1 MGCNKVCVALVG
13 ALVVITLIVI
23 PTAIYVNRDE
33 SALKRTYSFN
43 DFYNDTI
50 RYKTYSLHWISDNE
64 YLHKTSEGHIYL
76 HNAETKESSVYLS
89 NSTFAQVDATD
100 YILSADKR
108 FVVFESNYS
117 KLWRHSFTASYHMYN
132 MESREFLSKVQIPP
146 VTQFLVWAPV
156 GNKLAYVWDYNI
168 YLKKN
173 ATAEAVQVTHNGK
186 VNKILNGVPDWVY
199 EEEVFASNEAIWW
212 SPQGKY
218 LAYLQINDTGVH
230 NIEYSLYGNDQYPTT
245 VFIPYP
251 KAGCVIPRAR
261 LFVIDVENPSRQ
273 SEVVVPK
280 SVGIGDHY
288 LRTVT
293 WVTDERLAV
302 QWLPRR
308 QDSVL
313 LQIYDYDG
321 TNWKETSAGC
331 VIPRARLFVID
342 LENPS
347 RQSEVV
353 VPKSVGIGDHYLR
366 TVTWVTDERLA
377 VQWLP
382 RRQDSVLLQI
392 YDYDGTNWKETSKF
406 QQKSK
411 TGWVGRYFP
420 AAPYFAANNMS
431 FYKVMSN
438 DNGYKHLHYVEAGKA
453 TPITSGK
460 WEVIYISKVTKDS
473 IHYVSNEHMGRPGQR
488 NLYNYFSL
496 NASFFRMD
504 CYGPGLPLFTLMDNR
519 GPAKEIQV
527 LEDNK
532 KLEKILTTELLMP
545 TIKRATMKIAGFN
558 LWYQMMFPP
567 NFDSSKKYPL
577 FIQVYGGPASQNTDY
592 VFRLEWATYLC
603 STDKVIIASFDGRGS
618 GYQGDEIMH
627 AIYGRLG
634 TYEVEDQI
642 SAVRKFIEMG
652 FIDKDRIGMWGWS
665 YGGYVTSMVLGSGSG
680 LFKCGI
686 AVAPVA
692 KWDYYDAVYT
702 ERYMHRPEE
711 NTESYKNSTVT
722 DRAKNFK
729 SVQYML
735 VHGTADDNVH
745 FQQAAQISKALVE
758 NQVDF
763 EAMWYTDKD
772 HGLSGKARYHLY
784 AHLNHFLQNCFA
796 EKK

>member
-1 MGCNKVCVALVG
+1 QIKSIETIKCAFWSEFLIELKLVSFTVFSG
-13 ALVVITLIVI
+13 
-23 PTAIYVNRDE
+23 DE

-50 RYKTYSLHWISDNE
+50 RYKTYSLHWIS
-64 YLHKTSEGHIYL
+64 
-76 HNAETKESSVYLS
+76 
-89 NSTFAQVDATD
+89 VDATD

-117 KLWRHSFTASYHMYN
+117 KLWRHSFTASYHM
-132 MESREFLSKVQIPP
+132 EFLSKVQIPP

-321 TNWKETSAGC
+321 TNWKETS
-331 VIPRARLFVID
+331 
-342 LENPS
+342 
-347 RQSEVV
+347 
-353 VPKSVGIGDHYLR
+353 
-366 TVTWVTDERLA
+366 
-377 VQWLP
+377 
-382 RRQDSVLLQI
+382 
-392 YDYDGTNWKETSKF
+392 KF

-438 DNGYKHLHYVEAGKA
+438 DNGYKHLHYGKA

-473 IHYVSNEHMGRPGQR
+473 MSYLSKAFHVVYVSP
-488 NLYNYFSL
+488 
-496 NASFFRMD
+496 D
-504 CYGPGLPLFTLMDNR
+504 
-519 GPAKEIQV
+519 
-527 LEDNK
+527 
-532 KLEKILTTELLMP
+532 
-545 TIKRATMKIAGFN
+545 

>member
-13 ALVVITLIVI
+13 ALVVITLIAI

-33 SALKRTYSFN
+33 SAFKRTYSFN

-76 HNAETKESSVYLS
+76 HNVETKESSMYLS

-100 YILSADKR
+100 YILSGDKR

-117 KLWRHSFTASYHMYN
+117 KVWRHSFTASYHMYN

-146 VTQFLVWAPV
+146 VTQLLVWAPV
-156 GNKLAYVWDYNI
+156 ENKL
-168 YLKKN
+168 
-173 ATAEAVQVTHNGK
+173 
-186 VNKILNGVPDWVY
+186 
-199 EEEVFASNEAIWW
+199 
-212 SPQGKY
+212 
-218 LAYLQINDTGVH
+218 
-230 NIEYSLYGNDQYPTT
+230 
-245 VFIPYP
+245 
-251 KAGCVIPRAR
+251 AGCVIPRAR

-273 SEVVVPK
+273 SEVLVPK
-280 SVGIGDHY
+280 SVGVGDHY

-308 QDSVL
+308 QDS
-313 LQIYDYDG
+313 
-321 TNWKETSAGC
+321 
-331 VIPRARLFVID
+331 
-342 LENPS
+342 
-347 RQSEVV
+347 
-353 VPKSVGIGDHYLR
+353 
-366 TVTWVTDERLA
+366 
-377 VQWLP
+377 
-382 RRQDSVLLQI
+382 
-392 YDYDGTNWKETSKF
+392 KF
-406 QQKSK
+406 EQKSK

-453 TPITSGK
+453 KPITSGK

-473 IHYVSNEHMGRPGQR
+473 IYYVSNEHMGRPGQR
-488 NLYNYFSL
+488 NLYKISISKSGHSAPECLTCSLYQDRCQYNSAYFSL

-577 FIQVYGGPASQNTDY
+577 LIQVYGGPASQNTDY

-603 STDKVIIASFDGRGS
+603 STEKVIIASFDGRGS
-618 GYQGDEIMH
+618 GFQGDELMH

>member
-1 MGCNKVCVALVG
+1 G
-13 ALVVITLIVI
+13 
-23 PTAIYVNRDE
+23 DE
-33 SALKRTYSFN
+33 SALKRTFSFN

-50 RYKTYSLHWISDNE
+50 RYKTYSLYWISDNE

-76 HNAETKESSVYLS
+76 HNAETKESSMYLS

-100 YILSADKR
+100 YILSADRK
-108 FVVFESNYS
+108 FVAFESNYS
-117 KLWRHSFTASYHMYN
+117 KLRRHSYTASYHIYN
-132 MESREFLSKVQIPP
+132 MESQEFLSKVQIPP

-156 GNKLAYVWDYNI
+156 ENKLAYVWEYNI

-186 VNKILNGVPDWVY
+186 VNEIQNGVPDWVY

-230 NIEYSLYGNDQYPTT
+230 NIEYPLYGNDQYPTT
-245 VFIPYP
+245 VLIPYP

-261 LFVIDVENPSRQ
+261 LFVIDVENPSKQ
-273 SEVVVPK
+273 TEVVVPK
-280 SVGIGDHY
+280 SVGSGDHY

-321 TNWKETSAGC
+321 TNWKETS
-331 VIPRARLFVID
+331 
-342 LENPS
+342 
-347 RQSEVV
+347 
-353 VPKSVGIGDHYLR
+353 
-366 TVTWVTDERLA
+366 
-377 VQWLP
+377 
-382 RRQDSVLLQI
+382 
-392 YDYDGTNWKETSKF
+392 
-406 QQKSK
+406 
-411 TGWVGRYFP
+411 YFP
-420 AAPYFAANNMS
+420 EAPYFAANNMS

-438 DNGYKHLHYVEAGKA
+438 DKGYKHLHYVDAVS
-453 TPITSGK
+453 II
-460 WEVIYISKVTKDS
+460 VLLLFYIFISNIQIPAELQCMKLYILQQCFWKNQKVKFS
-473 IHYVSNEHMGRPGQR
+473 PFIHYKNIFNILSLSV
-488 NLYNYFSL
+488 FSTL
-496 NASFFRMD
+496 
-504 CYGPGLPLFTLMDNR
+504 CYYR
-519 GPAKEIQV
+519 
-527 LEDNK
+527 
-532 KLEKILTTELLMP
+532 
-545 TIKRATMKIAGFN
+545 
-558 LWYQMMFPP
+558 
-567 NFDSSKKYPL
+567 
-577 FIQVYGGPASQNTDY
+577 YGGPASQNTDY

-603 STDKVIIASFDGRGS
+603 STEKVIIASFDGRGS

-642 SAVRKFIEMG
+642 SA
-652 FIDKDRIGMWGWS
+652 S

-680 LFKCGI
+680 VFKCGI

-692 KWDYYDAVYT
+692 KWEYYDAVYT

-711 NTESYKNSTVT
+711 NMESYKNSTVT

-758 NQVDF
+758 NYVDF

-784 AHLNHFLQNCFA
+784 THLNHFLQNCFA

>member
-1 MGCNKVCVALVG
+1 
-13 ALVVITLIVI
+13 
-23 PTAIYVNRDE
+23 
-33 SALKRTYSFN
+33 
-43 DFYNDTI
+43 
-50 RYKTYSLHWISDNE
+50 
-64 YLHKTSEGHIYL
+64 
-76 HNAETKESSVYLS
+76 
-89 NSTFAQVDATD
+89 
-100 YILSADKR
+100 
-108 FVVFESNYS
+108 
-117 KLWRHSFTASYHMYN
+117 

-146 VTQFLVWAPV
+146 VTQLLVWAPV
-156 GNKLAYVWDYNI
+156 ENKLAYVWNYNI

-261 LFVIDVENPSRQ
+261 LFVVDVENPSRQ
-273 SEVVVPK
+273 SEVLV
-280 SVGIGDHY
+280 DHY

-321 TNWKETSAGC
+321 TNWKETS
-331 VIPRARLFVID
+331 VRINNYMVLTVLIKN
-342 LENPS
+342 LNSIIIYSPS
-347 RQSEVV
+347 SC
-353 VPKSVGIGDHYLR
+353 
-366 TVTWVTDERLA
+366 
-377 VQWLP
+377 
-382 RRQDSVLLQI
+382 
-392 YDYDGTNWKETSKF
+392 SKF
-406 QQKSK
+406 HVRMKK
-411 TGWVGRYFP
+411 Y
-420 AAPYFAANNMS
+420 
-431 FYKVMSN
+431 
-438 DNGYKHLHYVEAGKA
+438 
-453 TPITSGK
+453 
-460 WEVIYISKVTKDS
+460 
-473 IHYVSNEHMGRPGQR
+473 YVSNEHMGRPGQR
-488 NLYNYFSL
+488 NLYKISISKSGHSAPECLTCSLYQDRCQYNSAYFSL

-519 GPAKEIQV
+519 GPV

-545 TIKRATMKIAGFN
+545 TIKH

-577 FIQVYGGPASQNTDY
+577 LIQVYGGPASQNTDY

-603 STDKVIIASFDGRGS
+603 STEKVIIASFDGRGS
-618 GYQGDEIMH
+618 GFQGDELMH

-784 AHLNHFLQNCFA
+784 AHLNHFLQNYTLP
-796 EKK
+796 K

>member
-1 MGCNKVCVALVG
+1 
-13 ALVVITLIVI
+13 
-23 PTAIYVNRDE
+23 
-33 SALKRTYSFN
+33 
-43 DFYNDTI
+43 
-50 RYKTYSLHWISDNE
+50 
-64 YLHKTSEGHIYL
+64 
-76 HNAETKESSVYLS
+76 
-89 NSTFAQVDATD
+89 
-100 YILSADKR
+100 
-108 FVVFESNYS
+108 
-117 KLWRHSFTASYHMYN
+117 
-132 MESREFLSKVQIPP
+132 LSKVQIPP
-146 VTQFLVWAPV
+146 VTQLLVWAPV
-156 GNKLAYVWDYNI
+156 ENKLAYVWNYNI

-273 SEVVVPK
+273 SEVLV
-280 SVGIGDHY
+280 DHY

-321 TNWKETSAGC
+321 TNWKETS
-331 VIPRARLFVID
+331 VRI
-342 LENPS
+342 NN
-347 RQSEVV
+347 
-353 VPKSVGIGDHYLR
+353 YM
-366 TVTWVTDERLA
+366 
-377 VQWLP
+377 
-382 RRQDSVLLQI
+382 VL
-392 YDYDGTNWKETSKF
+392 T
-406 QQKSK
+406 
-411 TGWVGRYFP
+411 YFP

-438 DNGYKHLHYVEAGKA
+438 DNGYKHLHYVEAVTFLTNRISVAYLSKA
-453 TPITSGK
+453 FH
-460 WEVIYISKVTKDS
+460 VV
-473 IHYVSNEHMGRPGQR
+473 YVSP
-488 NLYNYFSL
+488 
-496 NASFFRMD
+496 D
-504 CYGPGLPLFTLMDNR
+504 
-519 GPAKEIQV
+519 
-527 LEDNK
+527 
-532 KLEKILTTELLMP
+532 
-545 TIKRATMKIAGFN
+545 

-577 FIQVYGGPASQNTDY
+577 LIQVYGGPASQNTDY

-603 STDKVIIASFDGRGS
+603 STEKVIIASFDGRGS
-618 GYQGDEIMH
+618 GFQGDELMH

-784 AHLNHFLQNCFA
+784 AHLNHFLQNYTLP
-796 EKK
+796 K

>member
-1 MGCNKVCVALVG
+1 
-13 ALVVITLIVI
+13 
-23 PTAIYVNRDE
+23 
-33 SALKRTYSFN
+33 
-43 DFYNDTI
+43 
-50 RYKTYSLHWISDNE
+50 
-64 YLHKTSEGHIYL
+64 
-76 HNAETKESSVYLS
+76 
-89 NSTFAQVDATD
+89 
-100 YILSADKR
+100 
-108 FVVFESNYS
+108 
-117 KLWRHSFTASYHMYN
+117 
-132 MESREFLSKVQIPP
+132 LSKVQIPP
-146 VTQFLVWAPV
+146 VTQLLVWAPV
-156 GNKLAYVWDYNI
+156 ENKLAYVWNYNI

-273 SEVVVPK
+273 SEVLVPK
-280 SVGIGDHY
+280 SVGVGDHY

-321 TNWKETSAGC
+321 TNWKETS
-331 VIPRARLFVID
+331 VRI
-342 LENPS
+342 NN
-347 RQSEVV
+347 
-353 VPKSVGIGDHYLR
+353 YM
-366 TVTWVTDERLA
+366 
-377 VQWLP
+377 
-382 RRQDSVLLQI
+382 VL
-392 YDYDGTNWKETSKF
+392 T
-406 QQKSK
+406 
-411 TGWVGRYFP
+411 YFP

-438 DNGYKHLHYVEAGKA
+438 DNGYKHLHYVEAVKKKA
-453 TPITSGK
+453 FFSQNFHIHTCHSEIFLEKHISLALR
-460 WEVIYISKVTKDS
+460 ISISKSGHSAPECLTCS
-473 IHYVSNEHMGRPGQR
+473 
-488 NLYNYFSL
+488 LYQDRCQYNSAYFSL

-545 TIKRATMKIAGFN
+545 TIKRIRIKATIICQ
-558 LWYQMMFPP
+558 LP
-567 NFDSSKKYPL
+567 NPHFTEKK
-577 FIQVYGGPASQNTDY
+577 YGGPASQNTDY

-603 STDKVIIASFDGRGS
+603 STEKVIIASFDGRGS
-618 GYQGDEIMH
+618 GFQGDELMH

>member
-1 MGCNKVCVALVG
+1 
-13 ALVVITLIVI
+13 LIII
-23 PTAIYVNRDE
+23 PTAIYLNSELKLFSFTVFSGDE
-33 SALKRTYSFN
+33 SALKRTFSFN

-50 RYKTYSLHWISDNE
+50 RYKTYSLYWISDNE

-76 HNAETKESSVYLS
+76 HNAETKESSMYLS

-100 YILSADKR
+100 YILSADRK
-108 FVVFESNYS
+108 FVAFESNYS
-117 KLWRHSFTASYHMYN
+117 KLRRHSYTASYHIYN
-132 MESREFLSKVQIPP
+132 MESQEFLSKVQIPP

-156 GNKLAYVWDYNI
+156 ENKLAYVWEYNI

-186 VNKILNGVPDWVY
+186 VNEIQNGVPDWVY

-230 NIEYSLYGNDQYPTT
+230 NIEYPLYGNDQYPTT
-245 VFIPYP
+245 VLIPYP

-261 LFVIDVENPSRQ
+261 LFVIDVENPSKQ
-273 SEVVVPK
+273 TEVVVPK
-280 SVGIGDHY
+280 SVGSGDHY

-321 TNWKETSAGC
+321 TNWKETS
-331 VIPRARLFVID
+331 
-342 LENPS
+342 
-347 RQSEVV
+347 
-353 VPKSVGIGDHYLR
+353 
-366 TVTWVTDERLA
+366 
-377 VQWLP
+377 
-382 RRQDSVLLQI
+382 
-392 YDYDGTNWKETSKF
+392 
-406 QQKSK
+406 
-411 TGWVGRYFP
+411 YFP
-420 AAPYFAANNMS
+420 EAPYFAANNMS

-438 DNGYKHLHYVEAGKA
+438 DKGYKHLHYVDGKA

-473 IHYVSNEHMGRPGQR
+473 IYYVSNEHMGRPGQR
-488 NLYNYFSL
+488 NLYNKSGHLAPECLTCWLYQDRCQYNSAYFSL
-496 NASFFRMD
+496 SASFFRMD
-504 CYGPGLPLFTLMDNR
+504 CYAFHVVYVSP
-519 GPAKEIQV
+519 E
-527 LEDNK
+527 
-532 KLEKILTTELLMP
+532 
-545 TIKRATMKIAGFN
+545 

-603 STDKVIIASFDGRGS
+603 STEKVIIASFDGRGS

-680 LFKCGI
+680 VFKCGI

-692 KWDYYDAVYT
+692 KWEYYDAVYT

-711 NTESYKNSTVT
+711 NMESYKNSTVT

-758 NQVDF
+758 NYVDF

-784 AHLNHFLQNCFA
+784 THLNHFLQNCFA

>member
-1 MGCNKVCVALVG
+1 MLH
-13 ALVVITLIVI
+13 
-23 PTAIYVNRDE
+23 
-33 SALKRTYSFN
+33 TYIH
-43 DFYNDTI
+43 TH
-50 RYKTYSLHWISDNE
+50 TYTYTHIHTHIHT
-64 YLHKTSEGHIYL
+64 YTHTHTHTHIHTYIHTHIHTHTHTYTHTHIYT
-76 HNAETKESSVYLS
+76 HTYIHTHTHTYIHTYTHTHTYIHTYTHMCIYIYTSCYFYLL
-89 NSTFAQVDATD
+89 VL
-100 YILSADKR
+100 IL
-108 FVVFESNYS
+108 
-117 KLWRHSFTASYHMYN
+117 
-132 MESREFLSKVQIPP
+132 
-146 VTQFLVWAPV
+146 FLVNFILCIGYLYFTLLLCVNPQ
-156 GNKLAYVWDYNI
+156 AYVWEYNI

-186 VNKILNGVPDWVY
+186 VNEIQNGVPDWVY

-230 NIEYSLYGNDQYPTT
+230 NIEYPLYGNDQYPTT
-245 VFIPYP
+245 VLIPYP
-251 KAGCVIPRAR
+251 KV
-261 LFVIDVENPSRQ
+261 
-273 SEVVVPK
+273 
-280 SVGIGDHY
+280 
-288 LRTVT
+288 
-293 WVTDERLAV
+293 
-302 QWLPRR
+302 
-308 QDSVL
+308 
-313 LQIYDYDG
+313 
-321 TNWKETSAGC
+321 
-331 VIPRARLFVID
+331 
-342 LENPS
+342 
-347 RQSEVV
+347 
-353 VPKSVGIGDHYLR
+353 
-366 TVTWVTDERLA
+366 
-377 VQWLP
+377 
-382 RRQDSVLLQI
+382 
-392 YDYDGTNWKETSKF
+392 SKHPNVF
-406 QQKSK
+406 PQFHL
-411 TGWVGRYFP
+411 YFP
-420 AAPYFAANNMS
+420 EAPYFAANNMS

-438 DNGYKHLHYVEAGKA
+438 DKGYKHLHYGKA

-473 IHYVSNEHMGRPGQR
+473 IYYVSNEHMGRPGQR
-488 NLYNYFSL
+488 NLYKISISKSGHLAPECLTCWLYQDRCQYNSAYFSL
-496 NASFFRMD
+496 SASFFRMD

-545 TIKRATMKIAGFN
+545 TIKRSGI

-603 STDKVIIASFDGRGS
+603 STEKVIIASFDGRGS
-618 GYQGDEIMH
+618 GFQGDELMH

-680 LFKCGI
+680 VFKCGI

-692 KWDYYDAVYT
+692 KWEYYDAVYT

-711 NTESYKNSTVT
+711 NMESYKNSTVT

-758 NQVDF
+758 NYVDF

-784 AHLNHFLQNCFA
+784 THLNHFLQNCFA

>member
-1 MGCNKVCVALVG
+1 MCILILVSFAVFSG
-13 ALVVITLIVI
+13 
-23 PTAIYVNRDE
+23 DE
-33 SALKRTYSFN
+33 SAFKRTYSFN

-76 HNAETKESSVYLS
+76 HNVETKESSMYLS

-100 YILSADKR
+100 YILSGDKR

-117 KLWRHSFTASYHMYN
+117 KVWRHSFTASYHMYN

-146 VTQFLVWAPV
+146 VTQLLVWAPV
-156 GNKLAYVWDYNI
+156 ENKLAYVWNYNI

-251 KAGCVIPRAR
+251 KVSKYPNFRVM
-261 LFVIDVENPSRQ
+261 LFYCSFPS
-273 SEVVVPK
+273 
-280 SVGIGDHY
+280 DHY

-321 TNWKETSAGC
+321 TNWKETS
-331 VIPRARLFVID
+331 VRI
-342 LENPS
+342 NN
-347 RQSEVV
+347 
-353 VPKSVGIGDHYLR
+353 YM
-366 TVTWVTDERLA
+366 
-377 VQWLP
+377 
-382 RRQDSVLLQI
+382 VL
-392 YDYDGTNWKETSKF
+392 TNSLVFFLCAFIVKLSTSKIYSF
-406 QQKSK
+406 H
-411 TGWVGRYFP
+411 RY
-420 AAPYFAANNMS
+420 
-431 FYKVMSN
+431 
-438 DNGYKHLHYVEAGKA
+438 
-453 TPITSGK
+453 
-460 WEVIYISKVTKDS
+460 
-473 IHYVSNEHMGRPGQR
+473 YVSNEHMGRPGQR
-488 NLYNYFSL
+488 NLYKISISKSGHSAPECLTCSLYQDRCQYNSAYFSL

-577 FIQVYGGPASQNTDY
+577 LIQVYGGPASQNTDY

-603 STDKVIIASFDGRGS
+603 STEKVIIASFDGRGS
-618 GYQGDEIMH
+618 GFQGDELMH

>member
-1 MGCNKVCVALVG
+1 MCILILVSFAVFSG
-13 ALVVITLIVI
+13 
-23 PTAIYVNRDE
+23 DE
-33 SALKRTYSFN
+33 SAFKRTYSFN

-76 HNAETKESSVYLS
+76 HNVETKESSMYLS

-100 YILSADKR
+100 YILSGDKR

-117 KLWRHSFTASYHMYN
+117 KVWRHSFTASYHMYN

-146 VTQFLVWAPV
+146 VTQLLVWAPV
-156 GNKLAYVWDYNI
+156 ENKLAYVWNYNI

-251 KAGCVIPRAR
+251 KVSKYPTLEFRVM
-261 LFVIDVENPSRQ
+261 LFYCSFPS
-273 SEVVVPK
+273 
-280 SVGIGDHY
+280 DHY

-321 TNWKETSAGC
+321 TNWKETSVRINNYMVLTNSLVFFLCAFI
-331 VIPRARLFVID
+331 VKL
-342 LENPS
+342 S
-347 RQSEVV
+347 RS
-353 VPKSVGIGDHYLR
+353 K
-366 TVTWVTDERLA
+366 
-377 VQWLP
+377 
-382 RRQDSVLLQI
+382 I
-392 YDYDGTNWKETSKF
+392 YSF
-406 QQKSK
+406 H
-411 TGWVGRYFP
+411 RY
-420 AAPYFAANNMS
+420 
-431 FYKVMSN
+431 
-438 DNGYKHLHYVEAGKA
+438 
-453 TPITSGK
+453 
-460 WEVIYISKVTKDS
+460 
-473 IHYVSNEHMGRPGQR
+473 YVSNEHMGRPGQR
-488 NLYNYFSL
+488 NLYKISISKSGHSAPECLTCSLYQDRCQYNSAYFSL

-577 FIQVYGGPASQNTDY
+577 LIQVYGGPASQNTDY

-603 STDKVIIASFDGRGS
+603 STEKVIIASFDGRGS
-618 GYQGDEIMH
+618 GFQGDELMH

-692 KWDYYDAVYT
+692 KWDYYEIHASKKTLFTIYPN
-702 ERYMHRPEE
+702 YEE
-711 NTESYKNSTVT
+711 LSIQCFIYLVDLQNSTVT

>member
-1 MGCNKVCVALVG
+1 
-13 ALVVITLIVI
+13 
-23 PTAIYVNRDE
+23 

-50 RYKTYSLHWISDNE
+50 RYKTYS
-64 YLHKTSEGHIYL
+64 TSHAPL
-76 HNAETKESSVYLS
+76 
-89 NSTFAQVDATD
+89 DATD

-173 ATAEAVQVTHNGK
+173 ATAEAIQVTHNGK
-186 VNKILNGVPDWVY
+186 VNKIHNGVPDWVY

-321 TNWKETSAGC
+321 TNWKETS
-331 VIPRARLFVID
+331 
-342 LENPS
+342 
-347 RQSEVV
+347 
-353 VPKSVGIGDHYLR
+353 
-366 TVTWVTDERLA
+366 
-377 VQWLP
+377 
-382 RRQDSVLLQI
+382 
-392 YDYDGTNWKETSKF
+392 
-406 QQKSK
+406 QKSK

-438 DNGYKHLHYVEAGKA
+438 DNGYKHLHYVEAVSNG
-453 TPITSGK
+453 
-460 WEVIYISKVTKDS
+460 VISISKSGHSAAECLTCS
-473 IHYVSNEHMGRPGQR
+473 
-488 NLYNYFSL
+488 LYQDRCQYNSAYFSL
-496 NASFFRMD
+496 NASFFPYLSKAFHVVYVSPD
-504 CYGPGLPLFTLMDNR
+504 
-519 GPAKEIQV
+519 
-527 LEDNK
+527 
-532 KLEKILTTELLMP
+532 
-545 TIKRATMKIAGFN
+545 

-577 FIQVYGGPASQNTDY
+577 LIQVYGGPASQNTDY

-603 STDKVIIASFDGRGS
+603 STEKVIIASFDGRGS

-722 DRAKNFK
+722 DRAKNFE

>member
-13 ALVVITLIVI
+13 ALVVITLIII

-33 SALKRTYSFN
+33 SALKRTYSFY

-50 RYKTYSLHWISDNE
+50 RYKTYSIHWISDNE
-64 YLHKTSEGHIYL
+64 YLHKTSEGHIYV
-76 HNAETKESSVYLS
+76 HNAETKESSMYLS

-100 YILSADKR
+100 YILSADRK

-117 KLWRHSFTASYHMYN
+117 KLWRHSFTA
-132 MESREFLSKVQIPP
+132 
-146 VTQFLVWAPV
+146 
-156 GNKLAYVWDYNI
+156 YVWEYNI
-168 YLKKN
+168 YLKKD

-186 VNKILNGVPDWVY
+186 VNEIHNGVPDWVY

-261 LFVIDVENPSRQ
+261 LFVIDVENPSKQ

-280 SVGIGDHY
+280 SVGSGDHY

-321 TNWKETSAGC
+321 TNWKETS
-331 VIPRARLFVID
+331 
-342 LENPS
+342 
-347 RQSEVV
+347 
-353 VPKSVGIGDHYLR
+353 
-366 TVTWVTDERLA
+366 
-377 VQWLP
+377 
-382 RRQDSVLLQI
+382 
-392 YDYDGTNWKETSKF
+392 
-406 QQKSK
+406 
-411 TGWVGRYFP
+411 YFP

-438 DNGYKHLHYVEAGKA
+438 DKGYKHLHYVDPAVDLS
-453 TPITSGK
+453 TVLFSL
-460 WEVIYISKVTKDS
+460 Y
-473 IHYVSNEHMGRPGQR
+473 YVSNEHMGRPGQR
-488 NLYNYFSL
+488 NLYNNYLKQLFS
-496 NASFFRMD
+496 
-504 CYGPGLPLFTLMDNR
+504 PLQKYLEYTEYINVFSTLSHYR
-519 GPAKEIQV
+519 
-527 LEDNK
+527 
-532 KLEKILTTELLMP
+532 
-545 TIKRATMKIAGFN
+545 
-558 LWYQMMFPP
+558 
-567 NFDSSKKYPL
+567 
-577 FIQVYGGPASQNTDY
+577 YGGPASQNTDY

-603 STDKVIIASFDGRGS
+603 STEKVIIASFDGRGS

-652 FIDKDRIGMWGWS
+652 FIDKNRIGMWGWS

-680 LFKCGI
+680 LLKCGI

-692 KWDYYDAVYT
+692 KWEYYDAVYT

-711 NTESYKNSTVT
+711 NMESYKNSTVT

-784 AHLNHFLQNCFA
+784 THLNHFLQNCFA

>member
-1 MGCNKVCVALVG
+1 
-13 ALVVITLIVI
+13 TLIVI

-89 NSTFAQVDATD
+89 NSTFVGSDVCNT
-100 YILSADKR
+100 
-108 FVVFESNYS
+108 FEMHQQ
-117 KLWRHSFTASYHMYN
+117 LWRHSFT
-132 MESREFLSKVQIPP
+132 
-146 VTQFLVWAPV
+146 
-156 GNKLAYVWDYNI
+156 AYVWDYNI

-173 ATAEAVQVTHNGK
+173 ATAEAIQVTHNGK
-186 VNKILNGVPDWVY
+186 VNKIHNGVPDWVY

-321 TNWKETSAGC
+321 TNWKETSNSLVFFSCAFI
-331 VIPRARLFVID
+331 VKL
-342 LENPS
+342 S
-347 RQSEVV
+347 
-353 VPKSVGIGDHYLR
+353 
-366 TVTWVTDERLA
+366 
-377 VQWLP
+377 
-382 RRQDSVLLQI
+382 
-392 YDYDGTNWKETSKF
+392 TSKI
-406 QQKSK
+406 
-411 TGWVGRYFP
+411 Y
-420 AAPYFAANNMS
+420 S
-431 FYKVMSN
+431 F
-438 DNGYKHLHYVEAGKA
+438 HR
-453 TPITSGK
+453 
-460 WEVIYISKVTKDS
+460 
-473 IHYVSNEHMGRPGQR
+473 HYVSNEHMGRPGQR
-488 NLYNYFSL
+488 NLYKISISKSGHSAAECLTCSLYQDRCQYNSAYFSL

-519 GPAKEIQV
+519 GPAKGV
-527 LEDNK
+527 LVSVAYLSKAFHVVYVSPD
-532 KLEKILTTELLMP
+532 
-545 TIKRATMKIAGFN
+545 

-577 FIQVYGGPASQNTDY
+577 LIQVYGGPASQNTDY

-603 STDKVIIASFDGRGS
+603 STEKVIIASFDGRGS

-722 DRAKNFK
+722 DRAKNFE

>member
-1 MGCNKVCVALVG
+1 
-13 ALVVITLIVI
+13 
-23 PTAIYVNRDE
+23 
-33 SALKRTYSFN
+33 
-43 DFYNDTI
+43 
-50 RYKTYSLHWISDNE
+50 
-64 YLHKTSEGHIYL
+64 
-76 HNAETKESSVYLS
+76 
-89 NSTFAQVDATD
+89 
-100 YILSADKR
+100 
-108 FVVFESNYS
+108 
-117 KLWRHSFTASYHMYN
+117 
-132 MESREFLSKVQIPP
+132 LSKVQIPP
-146 VTQFLVWAPV
+146 VTQLLVWAPV
-156 GNKLAYVWDYNI
+156 ENKLAYVWNYNI

-273 SEVVVPK
+273 SEVLVPK
-280 SVGIGDHY
+280 SVGVGDHY

-321 TNWKETSAGC
+321 TNWKETSVRINNYMVLTKKEKKAFFSQNFHIHTC
-331 VIPRARLFVID
+331 HSEIF
-342 LENPS
+342 LEKHIS
-347 RQSEVV
+347 LA
-353 VPKSVGIGDHYLR
+353 LR
-366 TVTWVTDERLA
+366 I
-377 VQWLP
+377 
-382 RRQDSVLLQI
+382 S
-392 YDYDGTNWKETSKF
+392 
-406 QQKSK
+406 
-411 TGWVGRYFP
+411 
-420 AAPYFAANNMS
+420 
-431 FYKVMSN
+431 
-438 DNGYKHLHYVEAGKA
+438 
-453 TPITSGK
+453 
-460 WEVIYISKVTKDS
+460 ISKSGHSAPECLTCS
-473 IHYVSNEHMGRPGQR
+473 
-488 NLYNYFSL
+488 LYQDRCQYNSAYFSL

-504 CYGPGLPLFTLMDNR
+504 CYAFLTNR
-519 GPAKEIQV
+519 ISVAYLSKAFHVVYVSP
-527 LEDNK
+527 D
-532 KLEKILTTELLMP
+532 
-545 TIKRATMKIAGFN
+545 

-577 FIQVYGGPASQNTDY
+577 LIQVYGGPASQNTDY

-603 STDKVIIASFDGRGS
+603 STEKVIIASFDGRGS
-618 GYQGDEIMH
+618 GFQGDELMH

-784 AHLNHFLQNCFA
+784 AHLNHFLQNWLSTPTTQLGNLTLQYNA
-796 EKK
+796 PQL

>member
-1 MGCNKVCVALVG
+1 QRILNKNLEVFHHDKQKVYVEYNIFFSSFLHFIPYFV
-13 ALVVITLIVI
+13 LITMHHL
-23 PTAIYVNRDE
+23 
-33 SALKRTYSFN
+33 
-43 DFYNDTI
+43 
-50 RYKTYSLHWISDNE
+50 
-64 YLHKTSEGHIYL
+64 
-76 HNAETKESSVYLS
+76 
-89 NSTFAQVDATD
+89 Q
-100 YILSADKR
+100 
-108 FVVFESNYS
+108 
-117 KLWRHSFTASYHMYN
+117 
-132 MESREFLSKVQIPP
+132 
-146 VTQFLVWAPV
+146 
-156 GNKLAYVWDYNI
+156 AYVWNYNI

-261 LFVIDVENPSRQ
+261 LFVVDVENPSRQ
-273 SEVVVPK
+273 SEVLVPK
-280 SVGIGDHY
+280 SVGVGDHY

-321 TNWKETSAGC
+321 TNWKETS
-331 VIPRARLFVID
+331 VRI
-342 LENPS
+342 NN
-347 RQSEVV
+347 
-353 VPKSVGIGDHYLR
+353 YM
-366 TVTWVTDERLA
+366 
-377 VQWLP
+377 
-382 RRQDSVLLQI
+382 VL
-392 YDYDGTNWKETSKF
+392 T
-406 QQKSK
+406 
-411 TGWVGRYFP
+411 YFP

-438 DNGYKHLHYVEAGKA
+438 DNGYKHLHYLFFQNFHIHTCHSEIFLEKHISLALR
-453 TPITSGK
+453 IS
-460 WEVIYISKVTKDS
+460 ISKSGHSAPECLTCS
-473 IHYVSNEHMGRPGQR
+473 
-488 NLYNYFSL
+488 LYQDRCQYNSAYFSL

-519 GPAKEIQV
+519 GPV

-577 FIQVYGGPASQNTDY
+577 LIQVYGGPASQNTDY

-603 STDKVIIASFDGRGS
+603 STEKVIIASFDGRGS
-618 GYQGDEIMH
+618 GFQGDELMH

-784 AHLNHFLQNCFA
+784 AHLNHFLQNYTLP
-796 EKK
+796 K

>member
-1 MGCNKVCVALVG
+1 
-13 ALVVITLIVI
+13 IHFR
-23 PTAIYVNRDE
+23 YE
-33 SALKRTYSFN
+33 SAFKRTYSFN

-76 HNAETKESSVYLS
+76 HNVETKESSMYLS

-100 YILSADKR
+100 YILSGDKR

-117 KLWRHSFTASYHMYN
+117 KVWRHSFTASYHMYN

-146 VTQFLVWAPV
+146 VTQLLVWAPV
-156 GNKLAYVWDYNI
+156 ENKLAYVWNYNI

-273 SEVVVPK
+273 SEVVMLFYCSFP
-280 SVGIGDHY
+280 SDHY

-321 TNWKETSAGC
+321 TNWKETS
-331 VIPRARLFVID
+331 
-342 LENPS
+342 
-347 RQSEVV
+347 
-353 VPKSVGIGDHYLR
+353 
-366 TVTWVTDERLA
+366 
-377 VQWLP
+377 
-382 RRQDSVLLQI
+382 
-392 YDYDGTNWKETSKF
+392 
-406 QQKSK
+406 QKSK

-438 DNGYKHLHYVEAGKA
+438 DNGYKHLHYVEANFHIHTCHSEIFLEKHISLA
-453 TPITSGK
+453 LRIS
-460 WEVIYISKVTKDS
+460 ISKSGHSAPECLTCS
-473 IHYVSNEHMGRPGQR
+473 
-488 NLYNYFSL
+488 LYQDRCQYNSAYFSL

-504 CYGPGLPLFTLMDNR
+504 CYAIICIYIICQLPNPHFT
-519 GPAKEIQV
+519 E
-527 LEDNK
+527 K
-532 KLEKILTTELLMP
+532 K
-545 TIKRATMKIAGFN
+545 
-558 LWYQMMFPP
+558 
-567 NFDSSKKYPL
+567 
-577 FIQVYGGPASQNTDY
+577 YGGPASQNTDY

-603 STDKVIIASFDGRGS
+603 STEKVIIASFDGRGS
-618 GYQGDEIMH
+618 GFQGDELMH

>member
-1 MGCNKVCVALVG
+1 
-13 ALVVITLIVI
+13 TLIVI

-173 ATAEAVQVTHNGK
+173 ATAEAIQVTHNGK
-186 VNKILNGVPDWVY
+186 VNKIHNGVPDWVY

-261 LFVIDVENPSRQ
+261 LFVIDVENPVMLFYCSFP
-273 SEVVVPK
+273 S
-280 SVGIGDHY
+280 DHY

-321 TNWKETSAGC
+321 TNWKETSNSLVFFSCAFI
-331 VIPRARLFVID
+331 VKL
-342 LENPS
+342 S
-347 RQSEVV
+347 
-353 VPKSVGIGDHYLR
+353 
-366 TVTWVTDERLA
+366 
-377 VQWLP
+377 
-382 RRQDSVLLQI
+382 
-392 YDYDGTNWKETSKF
+392 TSKI
-406 QQKSK
+406 
-411 TGWVGRYFP
+411 Y
-420 AAPYFAANNMS
+420 S
-431 FYKVMSN
+431 F
-438 DNGYKHLHYVEAGKA
+438 HR
-453 TPITSGK
+453 
-460 WEVIYISKVTKDS
+460 
-473 IHYVSNEHMGRPGQR
+473 HYVSNEHMGRPGQR
-488 NLYNYFSL
+488 NLYKISISKSGHSAAECLTCSLYQDRCQYNSAYFSL

-577 FIQVYGGPASQNTDY
+577 LIQVYGGPASQNTDY

-603 STDKVIIASFDGRGS
+603 STEKVIIASFDGRGS

-722 DRAKNFK
+722 DRAKNFE

>member
-1 MGCNKVCVALVG
+1 
-13 ALVVITLIVI
+13 
-23 PTAIYVNRDE
+23 
-33 SALKRTYSFN
+33 LKRTFSFN

-50 RYKTYSLHWISDNE
+50 RYKTYSLYWISVSD
-64 YLHKTSEGHIYL
+64 I
-76 HNAETKESSVYLS
+76 SSFINMHV
-89 NSTFAQVDATD
+89 NAQVDATD
-100 YILSADKR
+100 YILSADRK
-108 FVVFESNYS
+108 FVAFESNYS
-117 KLWRHSFTASYHMYN
+117 KLRRHSYTASYHIYN
-132 MESREFLSKVQIPP
+132 MEEFLSKVQIPP

-156 GNKLAYVWDYNI
+156 ENKLAYIWEYNI

-186 VNKILNGVPDWVY
+186 VNEIQNGVPDWVY

-230 NIEYSLYGNDQYPTT
+230 NIEYPLYGNDQYPTT
-245 VFIPYP
+245 VLIPYP
-251 KAGCVIPRAR
+251 KVSKVC
-261 LFVIDVENPSRQ
+261 PSYVSIFTFSHKASHLKHKLSQHSSRD
-273 SEVVVPK
+273 
-280 SVGIGDHY
+280 DHY

-321 TNWKETSAGC
+321 TNWKETS
-331 VIPRARLFVID
+331 
-342 LENPS
+342 
-347 RQSEVV
+347 
-353 VPKSVGIGDHYLR
+353 
-366 TVTWVTDERLA
+366 
-377 VQWLP
+377 
-382 RRQDSVLLQI
+382 
-392 YDYDGTNWKETSKF
+392 
-406 QQKSK
+406 
-411 TGWVGRYFP
+411 
-420 AAPYFAANNMS
+420 
-431 FYKVMSN
+431 
-438 DNGYKHLHYVEAGKA
+438 GKA

-473 IHYVSNEHMGRPGQR
+473 IYYVSNEHMGRPGQR
-488 NLYNYFSL
+488 NLYKISISKSGHLAPECLTCWLYQDRCQYNSAYFSL
-496 NASFFRMD
+496 SASFFRMD

-519 GPAKEIQV
+519 GPDQALHLSKAFHVVYVSPE
-527 LEDNK
+527 
-532 KLEKILTTELLMP
+532 
-545 TIKRATMKIAGFN
+545 

-603 STDKVIIASFDGRGS
+603 STEKVIIASFDGRGS

-680 LFKCGI
+680 VFKCGI

-692 KWDYYDAVYT
+692 KWEYYDAVYT

-711 NTESYKNSTVT
+711 NMESYKNSTVT

-758 NQVDF
+758 NYVDF

-784 AHLNHFLQNCFA
+784 THLNHFLQNCFA

>member
-1 MGCNKVCVALVG
+1 M
-13 ALVVITLIVI
+13 I
-23 PTAIYVNRDE
+23 PLGIKHTV
-33 SALKRTYSFN
+33 
-43 DFYNDTI
+43 
-50 RYKTYSLHWISDNE
+50 
-64 YLHKTSEGHIYL
+64 
-76 HNAETKESSVYLS
+76 
-89 NSTFAQVDATD
+89 STGYQGQVDATD
-100 YILSADKR
+100 YILSADRK
-108 FVVFESNYS
+108 FVAFESNYS
-117 KLWRHSFTASYHMYN
+117 KLWRHSYTASYHIYN
-132 MESREFLSKVQIPP
+132 MESQEFLSNVQIPP
-146 VTQFLVWAPV
+146 LTQFLVWAPI

-173 ATAEAVQVTHNGK
+173 ATAEAIQVTQNGK
-186 VNKILNGVPDWVY
+186 ANKILNGVPDWVY

-218 LAYLQINDTGVH
+218 LAYLQINDTEVH

-261 LFVIDVENPSRQ
+261 LFVIDAENPSKQ
-273 SEVVVPK
+273 TEVVVPK
-280 SVGIGDHY
+280 SVGVGDHY

-293 WVTDERLAV
+293 WVTDQRLAV

-321 TNWKETSAGC
+321 TNWKET
-331 VIPRARLFVID
+331 L
-342 LENPS
+342 
-347 RQSEVV
+347 
-353 VPKSVGIGDHYLR
+353 
-366 TVTWVTDERLA
+366 
-377 VQWLP
+377 
-382 RRQDSVLLQI
+382 
-392 YDYDGTNWKETSKF
+392 KF
-406 QQKSK
+406 EQKSK

-438 DNGYKHLHYVEAGKA
+438 DNGYKHLHYVDAGKA

-473 IHYVSNEHMGRPGQR
+473 MISISKSGHSAPECLTCS
-488 NLYNYFSL
+488 LYQDRCQYNSAYFSL

-504 CYGPGLPLFTLMDNR
+504 CY
-519 GPAKEIQV
+519 EIQV
-527 LEDNK
+527 LEDNT

-545 TIKRATMKIAGFN
+545 TIKRATMKIAGYN

-567 NFDSSKKYPL
+567 NFDPSKKYPL
-577 FIQVYGGPASQNTDY
+577 LIQVYGGPASQNTDY

-603 STDKVIIASFDGRGS
+603 STEKVIIASFDGRGS

-642 SAVRKFIEMG
+642 SAVRQFIDMG

-692 KWDYYDAVYT
+692 KWEYYGKMMTRIYAFIGLLLLILIQSSLQIPIQ
-702 ERYMHRPEE
+702 ENMEE
-711 NTESYKNSTVT
+711 NSRVPTRRHADGTFTSDVSSYLQ
-722 DRAKNFK
+722 D
-729 SVQYML
+729 
-735 VHGTADDNVH
+735 
-745 FQQAAQISKALVE
+745 QAAKEFVSWLKTGRGRRE
-758 NQVDF
+758 
-763 EAMWYTDKD
+763 
-772 HGLSGKARYHLY
+772 
-784 AHLNHFLQNCFA
+784 
-796 EKK
+796 

>member
-1 MGCNKVCVALVG
+1 
-13 ALVVITLIVI
+13 
-23 PTAIYVNRDE
+23 Y
-33 SALKRTYSFN
+33 
-43 DFYNDTI
+43 
-50 RYKTYSLHWISDNE
+50 
-64 YLHKTSEGHIYL
+64 
-76 HNAETKESSVYLS
+76 
-89 NSTFAQVDATD
+89 
-100 YILSADKR
+100 
-108 FVVFESNYS
+108 
-117 KLWRHSFTASYHMYN
+117 RHSYVRKFPKKIYD
-132 MESREFLSKVQIPP
+132 LKLQISLLFCVNP
-146 VTQFLVWAPV
+146 Q
-156 GNKLAYVWDYNI
+156 AYVWEYNI

-186 VNKILNGVPDWVY
+186 VNEIHNGVPDWVY

-251 KAGCVIPRAR
+251 KVSKH
-261 LFVIDVENPSRQ
+261 PSDFTI
-273 SEVVVPK
+273 SFSLMVVPK
-280 SVGIGDHY
+280 SVGSGDHY

-321 TNWKETSAGC
+321 TNWKETS
-331 VIPRARLFVID
+331 
-342 LENPS
+342 
-347 RQSEVV
+347 
-353 VPKSVGIGDHYLR
+353 
-366 TVTWVTDERLA
+366 
-377 VQWLP
+377 
-382 RRQDSVLLQI
+382 
-392 YDYDGTNWKETSKF
+392 
-406 QQKSK
+406 QKSK

-438 DNGYKHLHYVEAGKA
+438 DKGYKHLHYVDA
-453 TPITSGK
+453 
-460 WEVIYISKVTKDS
+460 VS
-473 IHYVSNEHMGRPGQR
+473 IIVLLLFLYSLFKYLYYVSNEHMGRPGQR
-488 NLYNYFSL
+488 NLYKISISTSGHLAPECLTCSLYQDRCQYNSAYFSL

-519 GPAKEIQV
+519 GPAKGLSLHLSKAFHV
-527 LEDNK
+527 VYVSPD
-532 KLEKILTTELLMP
+532 
-545 TIKRATMKIAGFN
+545 

-577 FIQVYGGPASQNTDY
+577 LIQVYGGPASQNIDY

-603 STDKVIIASFDGRGS
+603 STEKVIIASFDGRGS

-652 FIDKDRIGMWGWS
+652 FIDKNRIGMWGWS

-680 LFKCGI
+680 LLKCGI

-692 KWDYYDAVYT
+692 KWEYYDAVYT

-711 NTESYKNSTVT
+711 NMESYKNSTVT

-745 FQQAAQISKALVE
+745 FQQAAQIAKALVE

-784 AHLNHFLQNCFA
+784 THLNHFLQNCFA

>member
-13 ALVVITLIVI
+13 ALVVITLIII

-33 SALKRTYSFN
+33 SALKRTYSFY

-50 RYKTYSLHWISDNE
+50 RYKTYSLHWMSDNE
-64 YLHKTSEGHIYL
+64 YLHKTSEGHIYV
-76 HNAETKESSVYLS
+76 HNAETKESSMYLS

-100 YILSADKR
+100 YILSADRK
-108 FVVFESNYS
+108 FVIFESNYS
-117 KLWRHSFTASYHMYN
+117 KLWRHSFTASYHIYN
-132 MESREFLSKVQIPP
+132 MESQEFLSKVQIPP
-146 VTQFLVWAPV
+146 VTQFLVWAPI
-156 GNKLAYVWDYNI
+156 GNKLAYVWEYNI

-186 VNKILNGVPDWVY
+186 VNEIHNGVPDWVY

-261 LFVIDVENPSRQ
+261 LFVIDQCYFYCSFPS
-273 SEVVVPK
+273 
-280 SVGIGDHY
+280 DHY

-321 TNWKETSAGC
+321 TNWKETS
-331 VIPRARLFVID
+331 VSFFLLLNRKEDILK
-342 LENPS
+342 N
-347 RQSEVV
+347 
-353 VPKSVGIGDHYLR
+353 VGKW
-366 TVTWVTDERLA
+366 T
-377 VQWLP
+377 
-382 RRQDSVLLQI
+382 
-392 YDYDGTNWKETSKF
+392 
-406 QQKSK
+406 
-411 TGWVGRYFP
+411 YFP

-438 DNGYKHLHYVEAGKA
+438 DKGYKHLHYVDAVSIIVLLLFCIFIFIIQIPNFSEFSNDSHPKFSLRN
-453 TPITSGK
+453 ILKKKLSL
-460 WEVIYISKVTKDS
+460 VLRISISKSGHLAPECLTCS
-473 IHYVSNEHMGRPGQR
+473 
-488 NLYNYFSL
+488 LYQDRCQYNSAYFSL

-519 GPAKEIQV
+519 GPV

-545 TIKRATMKIAGFN
+545 TIKRATMKIAGFD

-577 FIQVYGGPASQNTDY
+577 LIQVYGGPASQNTDY

-603 STDKVIIASFDGRGS
+603 STEKVIIASFDGRGS

-642 SAVRKFIEMG
+642 SAMRKLIEMG
-652 FIDKDRIGMWGWS
+652 FIDKNRIGMWGWS
-665 YGGYVTSMVLGSGSG
+665 YGGYVTSMVLGSGCG
-680 LFKCGI
+680 LLKCGI

-692 KWDYYDAVYT
+692 KWEYYDAVYT

-711 NTESYKNSTVT
+711 NMESYKNSTVT
-722 DRAKNFK
+722 GRAKNFK

-784 AHLNHFLQNCFA
+784 THLNHFLQNCFA

>member
-1 MGCNKVCVALVG
+1 MFILHDDGGGEDSNKSVKINVADVCSKLFTVRENASLQERLLDYETNG
-13 ALVVITLIVI
+13 VIACKNCGQVRADFSSSLPINTLCI
-23 PTAIYVNRDE
+23 TAEHNRDE
-33 SALKRTYSFN
+33 SALKRTYSFY

-50 RYKTYSLHWISDNE
+50 RYKTYSLHWMSDNE
-64 YLHKTSEGHIYL
+64 YLHKTSEGHIYV
-76 HNAETKESSVYLS
+76 HNAETKESSMYLS

-100 YILSADKR
+100 YILSADRK

-117 KLWRHSFTASYHMYN
+117 KLWRHSFTA
-132 MESREFLSKVQIPP
+132 
-146 VTQFLVWAPV
+146 
-156 GNKLAYVWDYNI
+156 YVWEYNI

-186 VNKILNGVPDWVY
+186 VNEIHNGVPDWVY

-261 LFVIDVENPSRQ
+261 LFVIDVENPSKQ

-280 SVGIGDHY
+280 SVGSGDHY

-321 TNWKETSAGC
+321 TNWKETS
-331 VIPRARLFVID
+331 
-342 LENPS
+342 
-347 RQSEVV
+347 
-353 VPKSVGIGDHYLR
+353 
-366 TVTWVTDERLA
+366 
-377 VQWLP
+377 
-382 RRQDSVLLQI
+382 
-392 YDYDGTNWKETSKF
+392 
-406 QQKSK
+406 
-411 TGWVGRYFP
+411 YFP

-438 DNGYKHLHYVEAGKA
+438 DKGYKHLHYVDA
-453 TPITSGK
+453 
-460 WEVIYISKVTKDS
+460 VS
-473 IHYVSNEHMGRPGQR
+473 IIVLLLFLYSLFKYLYYVSNEHMGRPGQR
-488 NLYNYFSL
+488 NLYKISISTSGHLAPECLTCSLYQDRCQYNSAYFSL

-577 FIQVYGGPASQNTDY
+577 LIQVYGGPASQNIDY

-603 STDKVIIASFDGRGS
+603 STEKVIIASFDGRGS

-652 FIDKDRIGMWGWS
+652 FIDKNRIGMWGWS

-680 LFKCGI
+680 LLKCGI

-692 KWDYYDAVYT
+692 KWEYYDAVYT

-711 NTESYKNSTVT
+711 NMESYKNSTVT

-745 FQQAAQISKALVE
+745 FQQAAQIAKALVE

-784 AHLNHFLQNCFA
+784 THLNHFLQNCFA

>member
-13 ALVVITLIVI
+13 ALAVITLIII
-23 PTAIYVNRDE
+23 PTAIYLNRDE
-33 SALKRTYSFN
+33 SALKRTFSFN

-50 RYKTYSLHWISDNE
+50 RYKTYSLYWISDNE

-76 HNAETKESSVYLS
+76 HNAETKESSMYLS

-100 YILSADKR
+100 YILSADRK
-108 FVVFESNYS
+108 FVAFESNYS
-117 KLWRHSFTASYHMYN
+117 KLRRHSYT
-132 MESREFLSKVQIPP
+132 
-146 VTQFLVWAPV
+146 
-156 GNKLAYVWDYNI
+156 AYVWEYNI

-186 VNKILNGVPDWVY
+186 VNEIQNGVPDWVY

-230 NIEYSLYGNDQYPTT
+230 NIEYPLYGNDQYPTT
-245 VFIPYP
+245 VLIPYP

-261 LFVIDVENPSRQ
+261 LFVIDVENPSKQ
-273 SEVVVPK
+273 TEVVVPK
-280 SVGIGDHY
+280 SVGSGDHS

-293 WVTDERLAV
+293 WVTDER
-302 QWLPRR
+302 Q
-308 QDSVL
+308 
-313 LQIYDYDG
+313 
-321 TNWKETSAGC
+321 
-331 VIPRARLFVID
+331 
-342 LENPS
+342 
-347 RQSEVV
+347 
-353 VPKSVGIGDHYLR
+353 
-366 TVTWVTDERLA
+366 A

-406 QQKSK
+406 EQKSK

-420 AAPYFAANNMS
+420 EAPYFAANNMS

-438 DNGYKHLHYVEAGKA
+438 DKGYKHLHYVDGKA

-473 IHYVSNEHMGRPGQR
+473 IYYVSNEHMGRPGQR
-488 NLYNYFSL
+488 NLYKISISKSGHLAPECLTCWLYQDRCQYNSAYFSL
-496 NASFFRMD
+496 SASFFRMD

-519 GPAKEIQV
+519 GPLFKTCMLFINV

-545 TIKRATMKIAGFN
+545 TIKRATMKIAGFE

-603 STDKVIIASFDGRGS
+603 STEKVIIASFDGRGS
-618 GYQGDEIMH
+618 GFQGDELMH

-680 LFKCGI
+680 VFKCGI

-692 KWDYYDAVYT
+692 KWEYYDAVYT

-711 NTESYKNSTVT
+711 NMESYKNSTVT

-758 NQVDF
+758 NYVDF

-784 AHLNHFLQNCFA
+784 THLNHFLQNCFA

>member
-1 MGCNKVCVALVG
+1 
-13 ALVVITLIVI
+13 
-23 PTAIYVNRDE
+23 
-33 SALKRTYSFN
+33 
-43 DFYNDTI
+43 
-50 RYKTYSLHWISDNE
+50 
-64 YLHKTSEGHIYL
+64 
-76 HNAETKESSVYLS
+76 
-89 NSTFAQVDATD
+89 
-100 YILSADKR
+100 
-108 FVVFESNYS
+108 
-117 KLWRHSFTASYHMYN
+117 

-146 VTQFLVWAPV
+146 VTQLLVWAPV
-156 GNKLAYVWDYNI
+156 ENKLAYVWNYNI

-251 KAGCVIPRAR
+251 KVSKYPTLEFRVM
-261 LFVIDVENPSRQ
+261 LFYCSFPS
-273 SEVVVPK
+273 
-280 SVGIGDHY
+280 DHY

-321 TNWKETSAGC
+321 TNWKETS
-331 VIPRARLFVID
+331 
-342 LENPS
+342 
-347 RQSEVV
+347 
-353 VPKSVGIGDHYLR
+353 
-366 TVTWVTDERLA
+366 
-377 VQWLP
+377 
-382 RRQDSVLLQI
+382 
-392 YDYDGTNWKETSKF
+392 
-406 QQKSK
+406 
-411 TGWVGRYFP
+411 YFP

-438 DNGYKHLHYVEAGKA
+438 DNGYKHLHYVEANSLVFFLCAFIVKLS
-453 TPITSGK
+453 TSK
-460 WEVIYISKVTKDS
+460 IYSF
-473 IHYVSNEHMGRPGQR
+473 HRYYVSNEHMGRPGQR
-488 NLYNYFSL
+488 NLYKISISKSGHSAPECLTCSLYQDRCQYNSAYFSL
-496 NASFFRMD
+496 NASFFQCVLNLINTD
-504 CYGPGLPLFTLMDNR
+504 FTGPGLPLFTLMDNR

-577 FIQVYGGPASQNTDY
+577 LIQVYGGPASQNTDY

-603 STDKVIIASFDGRGS
+603 STEKVIIASFDGRGS
-618 GYQGDEIMH
+618 GFQGDELMH

>member
-50 RYKTYSLHWISDNE
+50 RYKTYSLHWISDYE

-251 KAGCVIPRAR
+251 KVTFTALEFRVM
-261 LFVIDVENPSRQ
+261 LFDCSFPS
-273 SEVVVPK
+273 
-280 SVGIGDHY
+280 DHY
-288 LRTVT
+288 LRSVT

-321 TNWKETSAGC
+321 TNWKETSNSLVFFSCAFI
-331 VIPRARLFVID
+331 VKL
-342 LENPS
+342 S
-347 RQSEVV
+347 
-353 VPKSVGIGDHYLR
+353 
-366 TVTWVTDERLA
+366 
-377 VQWLP
+377 
-382 RRQDSVLLQI
+382 
-392 YDYDGTNWKETSKF
+392 TSKI
-406 QQKSK
+406 
-411 TGWVGRYFP
+411 Y
-420 AAPYFAANNMS
+420 S
-431 FYKVMSN
+431 F
-438 DNGYKHLHYVEAGKA
+438 HR
-453 TPITSGK
+453 
-460 WEVIYISKVTKDS
+460 
-473 IHYVSNEHMGRPGQR
+473 HYVSNEHMGRPGQR
-488 NLYNYFSL
+488 NLYKISISKSGHSAAECLTCSLYQDRCQYNSAYFSL

-603 STDKVIIASFDGRGS
+603 STEKVIIASFDGRGS

-686 AVAPVA
+686 AVAPVCFLYLV
-692 KWDYYDAVYT
+692 DLQ
-702 ERYMHRPEE
+702 
-711 NTESYKNSTVT
+711 NSTVT

>member
-117 KLWRHSFTASYHMYN
+117 KLWRHSFT
-132 MESREFLSKVQIPP
+132 
-146 VTQFLVWAPV
+146 
-156 GNKLAYVWDYNI
+156 AYVWDYNI

-321 TNWKETSAGC
+321 TNWKETS
-331 VIPRARLFVID
+331 
-342 LENPS
+342 
-347 RQSEVV
+347 
-353 VPKSVGIGDHYLR
+353 
-366 TVTWVTDERLA
+366 
-377 VQWLP
+377 
-382 RRQDSVLLQI
+382 
-392 YDYDGTNWKETSKF
+392 KF

-438 DNGYKHLHYVEAGKA
+438 DNGYKHLHYVEAVSNG
-453 TPITSGK
+453 
-460 WEVIYISKVTKDS
+460 V
-473 IHYVSNEHMGRPGQR
+473 HYVSNEHMGRPGQR
-488 NLYNYFSL
+488 NLYNL

>member
-1 MGCNKVCVALVG
+1 
-13 ALVVITLIVI
+13 
-23 PTAIYVNRDE
+23 
-33 SALKRTYSFN
+33 RTFSFN

-50 RYKTYSLHWISDNE
+50 RYKTYSLYWISDNE

-76 HNAETKESSVYLS
+76 HNAETKESSMYLS

-100 YILSADKR
+100 YILSADRK
-108 FVVFESNYS
+108 FVAFESNYS
-117 KLWRHSFTASYHMYN
+117 KLRRHSYTASYHIYN
-132 MESREFLSKVQIPP
+132 MEEFLSKVQIPP

-156 GNKLAYVWDYNI
+156 ENKLAYVWEYNI

-186 VNKILNGVPDWVY
+186 VNEIQNGVPDWVY

-230 NIEYSLYGNDQYPTT
+230 NIEYPLYGNDQYPTT
-245 VFIPYP
+245 VLIPYP
-251 KAGCVIPRAR
+251 KV
-261 LFVIDVENPSRQ
+261 
-273 SEVVVPK
+273 
-280 SVGIGDHY
+280 
-288 LRTVT
+288 
-293 WVTDERLAV
+293 
-302 QWLPRR
+302 
-308 QDSVL
+308 
-313 LQIYDYDG
+313 
-321 TNWKETSAGC
+321 
-331 VIPRARLFVID
+331 
-342 LENPS
+342 
-347 RQSEVV
+347 
-353 VPKSVGIGDHYLR
+353 
-366 TVTWVTDERLA
+366 
-377 VQWLP
+377 
-382 RRQDSVLLQI
+382 
-392 YDYDGTNWKETSKF
+392 SKHPN
-406 QQKSK
+406 
-411 TGWVGRYFP
+411 VFP
-420 AAPYFAANNMS
+420 QFN
-431 FYKVMSN
+431 
-438 DNGYKHLHYVEAGKA
+438 LGKA

-473 IHYVSNEHMGRPGQR
+473 IYYVSNEHMGRPGQR
-488 NLYNYFSL
+488 NLYKISISKSGHLAPECLTCWLYQDRCQYNSAYFSL
-496 NASFFRMD
+496 SASFFRMD

-545 TIKRATMKIAGFN
+545 TIKRSGI

-603 STDKVIIASFDGRGS
+603 STEKVIIASFDGRGS

-680 LFKCGI
+680 VFKCGI

-692 KWDYYDAVYT
+692 KWEYYDAVYT

-711 NTESYKNSTVT
+711 NMESYKNSTVT

-758 NQVDF
+758 NYVDF

-784 AHLNHFLQNCFA
+784 THLNHFLQNCFA

>member
-13 ALVVITLIVI
+13 ALAVITLIII
-23 PTAIYVNRDE
+23 PTAIYLNRDE
-33 SALKRTYSFN
+33 SALKRTFSFN

-50 RYKTYSLHWISDNE
+50 RYKTYSLYWISDNE

-76 HNAETKESSVYLS
+76 HNAETKESSMYLS

-100 YILSADKR
+100 YILSADRK
-108 FVVFESNYS
+108 FVAFESNYS
-117 KLWRHSFTASYHMYN
+117 KVTRLDSTLM
-132 MESREFLSKVQIPP
+132 FL
-146 VTQFLVWAPV
+146 TH
-156 GNKLAYVWDYNI
+156 AYIWEYNI

-186 VNKILNGVPDWVY
+186 VNEIQNGVPDWVY

-230 NIEYSLYGNDQYPTT
+230 NIEYPLYGNDQYPTT
-245 VFIPYP
+245 VLIPYP

-261 LFVIDVENPSRQ
+261 LFVIDVENPSKQ
-273 SEVVVPK
+273 TEVVVPK
-280 SVGIGDHY
+280 SVGSGDHY

-321 TNWKETSAGC
+321 TNWKETS
-331 VIPRARLFVID
+331 VSLY
-342 LENPS
+342 
-347 RQSEVV
+347 
-353 VPKSVGIGDHYLR
+353 K
-366 TVTWVTDERLA
+366 
-377 VQWLP
+377 
-382 RRQDSVLLQI
+382 
-392 YDYDGTNWKETSKF
+392 
-406 QQKSK
+406 
-411 TGWVGRYFP
+411 RYFEES
-420 AAPYFAANNMS
+420 PYFAANNMS

-438 DNGYKHLHYVEAGKA
+438 DKGYKHLHYVDGKA

-473 IHYVSNEHMGRPGQR
+473 IYYVSNEHMGRPGQR
-488 NLYNYFSL
+488 NLYKISISKSGHLAPECLTCWLYQDRCQYNSAYFSL
-496 NASFFRMD
+496 SASFFRMD

-519 GPAKEIQV
+519 GPV

-545 TIKRATMKIAGFN
+545 TIKRATMKIAGFE

-603 STDKVIIASFDGRGS
+603 STEKVIIASFDGRGS

-680 LFKCGI
+680 VFKCGI

-692 KWDYYDAVYT
+692 KWEYYDAVYT

-711 NTESYKNSTVT
+711 NMESYKNSTVT

-758 NQVDF
+758 NYVDF

-784 AHLNHFLQNCFA
+784 THLNHFLQNCFA

>member
-13 ALVVITLIVI
+13 ALAVITLIII
-23 PTAIYVNRDE
+23 PTAIYLNRDE
-33 SALKRTYSFN
+33 SALKRTFSFN

-50 RYKTYSLHWISDNE
+50 RYKTYSLYWISDNE

-76 HNAETKESSVYLS
+76 HNAETKESSMYLS

-100 YILSADKR
+100 YILSADRK
-108 FVVFESNYS
+108 FVAFESNYS
-117 KLWRHSFTASYHMYN
+117 KLRRHSYTASYHIYN
-132 MESREFLSKVQIPP
+132 MESQEFLSKVQIPP

-156 GNKLAYVWDYNI
+156 ENKLAYIWEYNI

-186 VNKILNGVPDWVY
+186 VNEIQNGVPDWVY

-230 NIEYSLYGNDQYPTT
+230 NIEYPLYGNDQYPTT
-245 VFIPYP
+245 VLIPYP

-261 LFVIDVENPSRQ
+261 LFVIDVENPSKQ
-273 SEVVVPK
+273 TEVVVPK
-280 SVGIGDHY
+280 SVG
-288 LRTVT
+288 
-293 WVTDERLAV
+293 
-302 QWLPRR
+302 
-308 QDSVL
+308 S
-313 LQIYDYDG
+313 
-321 TNWKETSAGC
+321 
-331 VIPRARLFVID
+331 
-342 LENPS
+342 
-347 RQSEVV
+347 
-353 VPKSVGIGDHYLR
+353 GDHYLR

-406 QQKSK
+406 EQKSK

-420 AAPYFAANNMS
+420 EAPYFAANNMS

-438 DNGYKHLHYVEAGKA
+438 DKGYKHLHYVDAGKA

-473 IHYVSNEHMGRPGQR
+473 IYYVSNEHMGRPGQR
-488 NLYNYFSL
+488 NLYKISISKSGHLAPECLTCWLYQDRCQYNSAYFSL
-496 NASFFRMD
+496 SASFFRMD

-545 TIKRATMKIAGFN
+545 TIKRATMKIAGFE

-577 FIQVYGGPASQNTDY
+577 FIQV
-592 VFRLEWATYLC
+592 
-603 STDKVIIASFDGRGS
+603 
-618 GYQGDEIMH
+618 
-627 AIYGRLG
+627 
-634 TYEVEDQI
+634 
-642 SAVRKFIEMG
+642 KFIEMG

-680 LFKCGI
+680 VFKCGI

-692 KWDYYDAVYT
+692 KWEYYDAVYT

-711 NTESYKNSTVT
+711 NMESYKNSTVT

-758 NQVDF
+758 NYVDF

-784 AHLNHFLQNCFA
+784 THLNHFLQNCFA

>member
-1 MGCNKVCVALVG
+1 MSG
-13 ALVVITLIVI
+13 
-23 PTAIYVNRDE
+23 
-33 SALKRTYSFN
+33 RTP
-43 DFYNDTI
+43 
-50 RYKTYSLHWISDNE
+50 E
-64 YLHKTSEGHIYL
+64 VEGHIYV
-76 HNAETKESSVYLS
+76 HNAETKESSMYLS

-100 YILSADKR
+100 YILSADRK
-108 FVVFESNYS
+108 FVIFESNYS
-117 KLWRHSFTASYHMYN
+117 KLWRHSFTA
-132 MESREFLSKVQIPP
+132 
-146 VTQFLVWAPV
+146 
-156 GNKLAYVWDYNI
+156 YVWEYNI

-186 VNKILNGVPDWVY
+186 VNEIHNGVPDWVY

-261 LFVIDVENPSRQ
+261 LFVIDVENPSKQ

-280 SVGIGDHY
+280 SVGSGDHY

-321 TNWKETSAGC
+321 TNWKETS
-331 VIPRARLFVID
+331 VSFFLLLNRKEDILK
-342 LENPS
+342 N
-347 RQSEVV
+347 
-353 VPKSVGIGDHYLR
+353 VGKW
-366 TVTWVTDERLA
+366 TV
-377 VQWLP
+377 
-382 RRQDSVLLQI
+382 
-392 YDYDGTNWKETSKF
+392 DGKF
-406 QQKSK
+406 
-411 TGWVGRYFP
+411 
-420 AAPYFAANNMS
+420 
-431 FYKVMSN
+431 SN
-438 DNGYKHLHYVEAGKA
+438 DSHPKFSLRNILKKKLSLVLR
-453 TPITSGK
+453 IS
-460 WEVIYISKVTKDS
+460 ISKSGHLAPECLTCS
-473 IHYVSNEHMGRPGQR
+473 
-488 NLYNYFSL
+488 LYQDRCQYNSAYFSL

-504 CYGPGLPLFTLMDNR
+504 CYGYNYLKQLFSPLQKYLEYTEYISVFSTLSHYR
-519 GPAKEIQV
+519 
-527 LEDNK
+527 
-532 KLEKILTTELLMP
+532 
-545 TIKRATMKIAGFN
+545 
-558 LWYQMMFPP
+558 
-567 NFDSSKKYPL
+567 
-577 FIQVYGGPASQNTDY
+577 YGGPASQNTDY

-603 STDKVIIASFDGRGS
+603 STEKVIIASFDGRGS

-642 SAVRKFIEMG
+642 SAMRKLIEMG
-652 FIDKDRIGMWGWS
+652 FIDKNRIGMWGWS
-665 YGGYVTSMVLGSGSG
+665 YGGYVTSMVLGSGCG
-680 LFKCGI
+680 LLKCGI

-692 KWDYYDAVYT
+692 KWEYYDAVYT

-711 NTESYKNSTVT
+711 NMESYKNSTVT
-722 DRAKNFK
+722 GRAKNFK

-784 AHLNHFLQNCFA
+784 THLNHFLQNCFA

>member
-13 ALVVITLIVI
+13 ALVVITLIII

-33 SALKRTYSFN
+33 SALKRTYSFY

-50 RYKTYSLHWISDNE
+50 RYKTYSLHWMSDNE
-64 YLHKTSEGHIYL
+64 YLHKTSEGHIYV
-76 HNAETKESSVYLS
+76 HNAETKESSMYLS

-100 YILSADKR
+100 YILSADRK
-108 FVVFESNYS
+108 FVIFESNYS
-117 KLWRHSFTASYHMYN
+117 KLWRHSFTA
-132 MESREFLSKVQIPP
+132 
-146 VTQFLVWAPV
+146 
-156 GNKLAYVWDYNI
+156 YVWEYNI

-186 VNKILNGVPDWVY
+186 VNEIHNGVPDWVY

-261 LFVIDVENPSRQ
+261 LFVIDVENPSKQ
-273 SEVVVPK
+273 SEQCYFYCSFP
-280 SVGIGDHY
+280 SDHY

-321 TNWKETSAGC
+321 TNWKETS
-331 VIPRARLFVID
+331 
-342 LENPS
+342 
-347 RQSEVV
+347 
-353 VPKSVGIGDHYLR
+353 
-366 TVTWVTDERLA
+366 
-377 VQWLP
+377 
-382 RRQDSVLLQI
+382 
-392 YDYDGTNWKETSKF
+392 
-406 QQKSK
+406 QKSK

-438 DNGYKHLHYVEAGKA
+438 DKGYKHLHYNFSEFSNDSHPKFSLRNILKKKLSLVLR
-453 TPITSGK
+453 IS
-460 WEVIYISKVTKDS
+460 ISKSGHLAPECLTCS
-473 IHYVSNEHMGRPGQR
+473 
-488 NLYNYFSL
+488 LYQDRCQYNSAYFSL

-504 CYGPGLPLFTLMDNR
+504 CYGYNYLKQLFSPLQ
-519 GPAKEIQV
+519 KY
-527 LEDNK
+527 LEY
-532 KLEKILTTELLMP
+532 TE
-545 TIKRATMKIAGFN
+545 
-558 LWYQMMFPP
+558 
-567 NFDSSKKYPL
+567 
-577 FIQVYGGPASQNTDY
+577 YGGPASQNTDY

-603 STDKVIIASFDGRGS
+603 STEKVIIASFDGRGS

-642 SAVRKFIEMG
+642 SAMRKLIEMG
-652 FIDKDRIGMWGWS
+652 FIDKNRIGMWGWS
-665 YGGYVTSMVLGSGSG
+665 YGGYVTSMVLGSGCG
-680 LFKCGI
+680 LLKCGI

-692 KWDYYDAVYT
+692 KWEYYDAVYT

-711 NTESYKNSTVT
+711 NMESYKNSTVT
-722 DRAKNFK
+722 GRAKNFK

-784 AHLNHFLQNCFA
+784 THLNHFLQNCFA